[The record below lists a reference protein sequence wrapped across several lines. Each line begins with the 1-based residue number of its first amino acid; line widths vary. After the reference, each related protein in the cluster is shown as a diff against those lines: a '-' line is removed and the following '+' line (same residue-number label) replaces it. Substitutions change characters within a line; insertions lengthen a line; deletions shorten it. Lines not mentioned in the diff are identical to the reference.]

1 MKFQDIDAPNTNNP
15 KKPNLVV
22 ILLYCNLVGA
32 KSALSTVHTH
42 SKRLTTKDLAK
53 SGPFL
58 PPVDSRS
65 DASSKHQQRYE
76 QPTNKEMD
84 SALGFCPPM
93 AINVK
98 SPSTKGKN
106 HDRKK
111 GQRQH
116 ALEPRRIK
124 KHEPPPTLSKKN

>member
-53 SGPFL
+53 SGPFC
-58 PPVDSRS
+58 
-65 DASSKHQQRYE
+65 HQWTRGLMPLQ
-76 QPTNKEMD
+76 N
-84 SALGFCPPM
+84 
-93 AINVK
+93 INNDMNNLQ
-98 SPSTKGKN
+98 TKKW
-106 HDRKK
+106 
-111 GQRQH
+111 
-116 ALEPRRIK
+116 
-124 KHEPPPTLSKKN
+124 TVLSVFVHPWQLT